1 VRTPPLS
8 DQQFADLLAFRVALR
23 RFLVWSEDT
32 ASAAGLTAAQ
42 HQLLVAVRGHPDL
55 EGPTISDVA
64 DYLLIRHHSAVGLID
79 RAETAGLVHRQ
90 ADTTDLRVVR
100 IRLTRLGTE
109 RVELLA
115 RSHLQELARIEPI
128 LRNLLAETSMAHW
141 QPSGEDN

>member
-1 VRTPPLS
+1 VGTPPLS
-8 DQQFADLLAFRVALR
+8 DDQFADLLAFRVALR

-42 HQLLVAVRGHPDL
+42 HQLLVAVRGHHYP
-55 EGPTISDVA
+55 EGPTISDIA

-90 ADTTDLRVVR
+90 ADASDLRVVR
-100 IRLTRLGTE
+100 IRLTQLGTQ

-115 RSHLQELARIEPI
+115 RSHFQELRRIQPI
-128 LRNLLAETSMAHW
+128 LRKLLTETSMAHW
-141 QPSGEDN
+141 RQSGEDN